1 MTGAAAEFGARGTGR
16 GGGRGR
22 RGRWRFGRGST
33 WRCEDGWGGGV
44 GGGAGVGGESAAW
57 RRRRGGRGGPRED
70 DAGKVRGTRGGVRVP
85 RGGVGRRRRRRFL
98 RVAHPRGVEVR
109 AAVPQGATVRVA
121 TARGSAQPARPS
133 AGGDVLEG
141 SSRAVAVL
149 RRREGGRRGE
159 GVHLRARARGCP
171 RRSALPVR
179 TRARVPQ
186 SPPRARHRVGLS
198 PRRTRGGDVRLAR
211 ARDAAQIPRRRQHR
225 EYRERRD
232 ADHAT
237 SRAPDPSHRRRDA
250 PAALRAVAGAPRLGE
265 FRRRS
270 VLWGMAFRTLRG
282 RWPISATVLS
292 KSRVWAAEPRTAA
305 ADWPTR
311 VLPESK
317 IAPSSDRLAQG
328 CCLRTIPFKRGAK
341 SAGRVTHAPPKT
353 RVPRRQIHLGR
364 HSPHSNAA
372 RASKVRHR
380 PTVARFPALSHR
392 ATFSVHSEGA
402 GKGVRR
408 IAPRGGRLPE
418 RIVSASLAR
427 GGESR
432 VASKA
437 SLRVSR
443 ARPRLAPDS
452 PTSRAPAQ
460 RTAPIISRL
469 AESEQQR
476 PRGRISSASCAR
488 RAASRRALT
497 PPLPSLGEIAHV

>member
-1 MTGAAAEFGARGTGR
+1 M
-16 GGGRGR
+16 
-22 RGRWRFGRGST
+22 
-33 WRCEDGWGGGV
+33 
-44 GGGAGVGGESAAW
+44 
-57 RRRRGGRGGPRED
+57 
-70 DAGKVRGTRGGVRVP
+70 
-85 RGGVGRRRRRRFL
+85 
-98 RVAHPRGVEVR
+98 
-109 AAVPQGATVRVA
+109 
-121 TARGSAQPARPS
+121 
-133 AGGDVLEG
+133 
-141 SSRAVAVL
+141 
-149 RRREGGRRGE
+149 
-159 GVHLRARARGCP
+159 
-171 RRSALPVR
+171 
-179 TRARVPQ
+179 
-186 SPPRARHRVGLS
+186 
-198 PRRTRGGDVRLAR
+198 
-211 ARDAAQIPRRRQHR
+211 
-225 EYRERRD
+225 
-232 ADHAT
+232 
-237 SRAPDPSHRRRDA
+237 
-250 PAALRAVAGAPRLGE
+250 
-265 FRRRS
+265 
-270 VLWGMAFRTLRG
+270 WGMAFRTLRG

-408 IAPRGGRLPE
+408 IAPRAGRLPE

-427 GGESR
+427 GGKLR

-488 RAASRRALT
+488 RAASRRAVT